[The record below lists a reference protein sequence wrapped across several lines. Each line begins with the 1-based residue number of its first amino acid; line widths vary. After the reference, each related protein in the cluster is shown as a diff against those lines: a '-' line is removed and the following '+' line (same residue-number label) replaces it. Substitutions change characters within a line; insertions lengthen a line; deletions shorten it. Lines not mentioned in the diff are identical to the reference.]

1 MQCNQTCAPSPL
13 DSLTSGLTG
22 NRTVIFPAITTTT
35 TLGLTLI
42 ETLSHDYLI
51 VQVVT
56 LFVTQFHYQ
65 LSYLRFILHFDQD
78 MIVGPTTNCV
88 AIDRLYIHSAEVA
101 HCTHTTEPMASS
113 SHSGGPTAFR

>member
-1 MQCNQTCAPSPL
+1 MQCNQTPTPSPS
-13 DSLTSGLTG
+13 DSLTNGLTR
-22 NRTVIFPAITTTT
+22 NRTVIFLAITTTT

-51 VQVVT
+51 VEVIT

-78 MIVGPTTNCV
+78 LIVGPTMNV
-88 AIDRLYIHSAEVA
+88 LLLIDFIYTQQR
-101 HCTHTTEPMASS
+101 
-113 SHSGGPTAFR
+113 